1 MNQENDHK
9 SQMRERYLWGADA
22 ESRLKEGIHKVE
34 TDLKED
40 IQSLKEDVQKI
51 EADLKERIQKV
62 ETDLKEDIQKVEENL
77 MDAIQ
82 EVKDNHKRLVSR
94 IFWAVGTIVVVAG
107 GIAAAL
113 ISKG

>member
-1 MNQENDHK
+1 MNQENDHNV

-22 ESRLKEGIHKVE
+22 ESRLKEGIQKVE

-40 IQSLKEDVQKI
+40 IQRV

-62 ETDLKEDIQKVEENL
+62 EADMKEDIQKVEKNF
-77 MDAIQ
+77 MKAIQ

-94 IFWAVGTIVVVAG
+94 IFWAVGIIFTVAG
-107 GIAAAL
+107 AIAAAL
-113 ISKG
+113 ISRG

>member
-1 MNQENDHK
+1 MNRENDHNV

-22 ESRLKEGIHKVE
+22 ESRLKEGIQKVE
-34 TDLKED
+34 VDLKED
-40 IQSLKEDVQKI
+40 IQRI

-62 ETDLKEDIQKVEENL
+62 EADLKEDIQKVEENV
-77 MDAIQ
+77 MNAIQ

-94 IFWAVGTIVVVAG
+94 ILWAAG
-107 GIAAAL
+107 IIFAGAVTIAAAL

>member
-1 MNQENDHK
+1 MNQENDHNV

-22 ESRLKEGIHKVE
+22 ESRLKEGIQKVE

-40 IQSLKEDVQKI
+40 IQRV

-62 ETDLKEDIQKVEENL
+62 ETGMKEDIQKVEKNF
-77 MDAIQ
+77 MKAIQ

-94 IFWAVGTIVVVAG
+94 IFWAVGIIVLVAG

-113 ISKG
+113 ISRG

>member
-1 MNQENDHK
+1 MNQENDRNM

-22 ESRLKEGIHKVE
+22 ESRLKEGIQKVE

-40 IQSLKEDVQKI
+40 IQRI

-62 ETDLKEDIQKVEENL
+62 EADMKEDIRKVEENV
-77 MDAIQ
+77 MNAIQ

-94 IFWAVGTIVVVAG
+94 IFWAVGIIVLVAG

>member
-1 MNQENDHK
+1 MNRENDHNV
-9 SQMRERYLWGADA
+9 SQMRDRYLEGADV
-22 ESRLKEGIHKVE
+22 ESRLKEGIQKVE
-34 TDLKED
+34 ADLKED
-40 IQSLKEDVQKI
+40 IQKL

-62 ETDLKEDIQKVEENL
+62 EADLKEDIQKTEENF
-77 MDAIQ
+77 MNAIQ

-94 IFWAVGTIVVVAG
+94 LFWAVGIIVVVAG